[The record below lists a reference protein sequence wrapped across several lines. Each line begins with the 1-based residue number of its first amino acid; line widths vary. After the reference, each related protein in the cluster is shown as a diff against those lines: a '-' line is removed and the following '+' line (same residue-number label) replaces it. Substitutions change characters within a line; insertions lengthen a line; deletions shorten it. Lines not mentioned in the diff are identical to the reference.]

1 MSEQLEQPIDAPP
14 ADEAMLSDLVEDAVP
29 EVAEQ
34 ATEQAEAPA
43 ERPAGVPEKF
53 WDGEAGQI
61 RTDALL
67 KSYLELE
74 RKLGSMVPLPGDD
87 DPAGRE
93 RLRRALGVPA
103 SADEYQIEVH
113 DELLKPTPELNARL
127 HEAGFT
133 QEQAQLVYDLAAEHL
148 LPLIDDMVG
157 ELHASR
163 DSERLAQ
170 HFGGA
175 DAWQNMARQIKTWG
189 QANLAE
195 DVYRTLSGSYEGV
208 LAMHQ
213 MMQARE
219 PAVLQDADGPRGE
232 LDQAA
237 LTRLMRD
244 PRYWRDRDPAVVAQV
259 TEGFQ
264 RLYPS

>member
-1 MSEQLEQPIDAPP
+1 MAMSEHLEQPIDAPP

-53 WDGEAGQI
+53 WDGDAGQI

-93 RLRRALGVPA
+93 RLRRALGVPG

-113 DELLKPTPELNARL
+113 DELLKPTHELNARL

-133 QEQAQLVYDLAAEHL
+133 QEQAQLVFDLAADHL
-148 LPLIDDMVG
+148 LPLIDEMVCMLSSRHTPDPLASQLG
-157 ELHASR
+157 E
-163 DSERLAQ
+163 
-170 HFGGA
+170 
-175 DAWQNMARQIKTWG
+175 
-189 QANLAE
+189 
-195 DVYRTLSGSYEGV
+195 
-208 LAMHQ
+208 
-213 MMQARE
+213 
-219 PAVLQDADGPRGE
+219 
-232 LDQAA
+232 
-237 LTRLMRD
+237 
-244 PRYWRDRDPAVVAQV
+244 
-259 TEGFQ
+259 
-264 RLYPS
+264 